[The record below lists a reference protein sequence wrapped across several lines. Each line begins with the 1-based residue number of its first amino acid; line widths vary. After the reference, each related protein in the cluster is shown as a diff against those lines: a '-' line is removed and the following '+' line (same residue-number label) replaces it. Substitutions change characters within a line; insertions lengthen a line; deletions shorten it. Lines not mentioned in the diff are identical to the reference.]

1 MSDEKRLLEAELEYH
16 ERLYS
21 GFAQKHFAKPAV
33 RALREHMVARI
44 CRLTGAGA
52 SSRVLSLGCGIGDT
66 ELLLAPKVNEIVGVD
81 LSPKAVRQASA
92 DAARLGASNAHFIEG
107 TISAVAGAFDV
118 VIAIFFLHHLAD
130 KELADVPSRLRT
142 MLKPGVRRGCGAR
155 TRARLASLDDAPRRP
170 SASARDS
177 GIRNRAARMPAEA
190 GHTALRRT
198 GQ

>member
-1 MSDEKRLLEAELEYH
+1 
-16 ERLYS
+16 
-21 GFAQKHFAKPAV
+21 
-33 RALREHMVARI
+33 MVARI

-107 TISAVAGAFDV
+107 TISAVTGAFDV

-142 MLKPGVRRGCGAR
+142 MLKPGEGAV
-155 TRARLASLDDAPRRP
+155 AAHAP
-170 SASARDS
+170 ARDS
-177 GIRNRAARMPAEA
+177 PRSMMPRAAHLRPLGIPAIRNRAARMPAEA